1 MPAPHVDLTP
11 FGFTGTESA
20 VYGALLRSGPAT
32 GYAVARAV
40 GLARANVYAAL
51 SSLVGRQA
59 AALLPGKPARYR
71 PVDPQTL
78 VTQLAAGQAV
88 ALERLERSLRD
99 TRGEPAEAV
108 HEVTGARPLAH
119 VVMQLVARAERSV
132 EGVIDGDL
140 FRATGPAWRRAAG
153 RASIAVR
160 SAAAADD
167 GSGVLTGTAPPDSG
181 TVLVLDGAVTVVAI
195 EAGGATRG
203 IWSDHPL
210 LVSLARRA
218 LAGPA

>member
-1 MPAPHVDLTP
+1 MPSPPVDLTP

-32 GYAVARAV
+32 GYAVAQAV
-40 GLARANVYAAL
+40 GLARANVYGAL

-59 AALLPGKPARYR
+59 AALLPGRPARYR

-78 VTQLAAGQAV
+78 VTQLAAQQAE

-99 TRGEPAEAV
+99 TRAAPAEAI
-108 HEVTGARPLAH
+108 HEVAGARPLAN
-119 VVMQLVARAERSV
+119 VVIQLVARAERAV
-132 EGVIDGDL
+132 EGVIDADL

-153 RASIAVR
+153 RATLAVR
-160 SAAAADD
+160 SAALAD
-167 GSGVLTGTAPPDSG
+167 GAGVLAGTASADSG
-181 TVLVLDGAVTVVAI
+181 TVLVVDGVLVVVASG
-195 EAGGATRG
+195 AGDDARG

-210 LVSLARRA
+210 MVSLARRA
-218 LAGPA
+218 IAGVA

>member
-1 MPAPHVDLTP
+1 MPALSIDLTP

-51 SSLVGRQA
+51 SGLVARRAAVLLAGR
-59 AALLPGKPARYR
+59 PARYR

-78 VTQLAAGQAV
+78 VTQLAAQQAV
-88 ALERLERSLRD
+88 ALERLERSLRE
-99 TRGEPAEAV
+99 TSAAPAEVV
-108 HEVTGARPLAH
+108 HEVAGARPLAN

-132 EGVIDGDL
+132 EGVIDGEL

-153 RASIAVR
+153 RATLAVR
-160 SAAAADD
+160 SAAIDES
-167 GSGVLTGTAPPDSG
+167 GGVLTGAAPADSG
-181 TVLVLDGAVTVVAI
+181 TLLVVDGVLAVVGNGTGDTA
-195 EAGGATRG
+195 RG
-203 IWSDHPL
+203 IWGDHPL
-210 LVSLARRA
+210 MVSLARRA
-218 LAGPA
+218 LAGTA

>member
-1 MPAPHVDLTP
+1 MPPAQVDLTP

-32 GYAVARAV
+32 GYALAQAV

-51 SSLVGRQA
+51 SGLVARQA
-59 AALLPGKPARYR
+59 AALLQGRPARYR

-78 VTQLAAGQAV
+78 LTQLAAQQAV

-99 TRGEPAEAV
+99 SSASPAEAI
-108 HEVTGARPLAH
+108 HEVTGARPLAQ
-119 VVMQLVARAERSV
+119 VVIQLVARAERSV
-132 EGVIDGDL
+132 EGVVDADL

-153 RASIAVR
+153 RATLAVR
-160 SAAAADD
+160 SAAADD
-167 GSGVLTGTAPPDSG
+167 GGGVLSGVAPADAGTL
-181 TVLVLDGAVTVVAI
+181 LVVDGAVAVVASG
-195 EAGGATRG
+195 AGDAARG

-210 LVSLARRA
+210 IVSLARRA
-218 LAGPA
+218 LGGVA

>member
-1 MPAPHVDLTP
+1 MPSPHVDLTP
-11 FGFTGTESA
+11 FGFTGTEST

-32 GYAVARAV
+32 GYAVAQAV

-59 AALLPGKPARYR
+59 AVLLPGKPARFR

-78 VTQLAAGQAV
+78 VTQLAAVQAV

-99 TRGEPAEAV
+99 TQGDPAEAV
-108 HEVTGARPLAH
+108 HEVTGARPLAN

-132 EGVIDGDL
+132 EGVIDGEL
-140 FRATGPAWRRAAG
+140 FRATGPAWRRAVG
-153 RASIAVR
+153 RATVGVR
-160 SAAAADD
+160 SAAALDD
-167 GSGVLTGTAPPDSG
+167 SGGVLSGTAPADAG
-181 TVLVLDGAVTVVAI
+181 TVLVLDGAVTVVA
-195 EAGGATRG
+195 AGAGDIARG

-210 LVSLARRA
+210 MVSLARRA
-218 LAGPA
+218 LAGLT